1 MESLLEKEY
10 FHFGTDNIRKELWL
24 NLYMQTT
31 YYNYSKPVG
40 GLWCSKQNDYILCD
54 WLLYIE
60 DMSQTRH
67 GYNYDDYVYNKKSS
81 LIKFKNDAK
90 LLTISNENDFKNLKD
105 SGLIK
110 KLEEPIRISNRFDF
124 IYVYE
129 LPDYEKIKKIYDLL
143 YVDTFTDK
151 SLYQYSVDTMLAINS
166 DAIEYY
172 RPLKCDYIERQILSI
187 GDKCTIADP
196 SQDYSLLLKYL
207 REIIISKV
215 KQFNDNELYE
225 IKKKLLKLTLNDKDI
240 IKLIPYNIDKE
251 HALRVAIMNVYNQIR
266 DEKKLVLHN

>member
-1 MESLLEKEY
+1 
-10 FHFGTDNIRKELWL
+10 
-24 NLYMQTT
+24 
-31 YYNYSKPVG
+31 
-40 GLWCSKQNDYILCD
+40 
-54 WLLYIE
+54 
-60 DMSQTRH
+60 MSQTSH

>member
-31 YYNYSKPVG
+31 YSNYSKPVG

-172 RPLKCDYIERQILSI
+172 RPLKCDYIERRIIEI
-187 GDKCTIADP
+187 GDKCTIDKL
-196 SQDYSLLLKYL
+196 SKDYSLLLKYL
-207 REIIISKV
+207 RNIIISKV
-215 KQFNDNELYE
+215 KCFNDNELYE
-225 IKKKLLKLTLNDKDI
+225 IRKELLKEFLYDKNI
-240 IKLIPYNIDKE
+240 IKLIPCDIDKE
-251 HALRVAIMNVYNQIR
+251 HALRVAIMNVYNEIR